1 MAALPAKGAGSLKR
15 THVVVA
21 LALLAGACSNPKAA
35 NKSNFQHAIQDWI
48 GDHPPCIDVP
58 GGDVDA
64 AGRSS
69 SGMPRY
75 MTTEASTN
83 RFAKDAHEQ
92 RLAPLNVLVNAGL
105 LKVTPATVSE
115 QSWMPGV
122 PGKKIDVLA
131 YDLTD
136 KGKAALPK
144 TGGSATI
151 GGPRGSLCYGK
162 PTVDEV
168 TQFTE
173 PGDMMGI
180 KASQVSYRYH
190 LADLPDWAKD
200 PKVRAAFPKIEQDS
214 ASSLEGKAAV
224 VLTNDGWKHERA
236 AKL

>member
-1 MAALPAKGAGSLKR
+1 MRRIHAIA
-15 THVVVA
+15 A
-21 LALLAGACSNPKAA
+21 LALLSAACSNPKAA
-35 NKSNFQHAIQDWI
+35 NKNNFQHAIQDWI

-64 AGRSS
+64 ANSS
-69 SGMPRY
+69 AGLPRY
-75 MTTEASTN
+75 MTADASPNQFTN
-83 RFAKDAHEQ
+83 DAHKK
-92 RLAPLNVLVNAGL
+92 RLAPLNVLVDAGL
-105 LKVTPATVSE
+105 LKVTPTTITE
-115 QSWMPGV
+115 QSWMPGIAGRKV
-122 PGKKIDVLA
+122 NVLA

-144 TGGSATI
+144 AGGTSTI
-151 GGPRGSLCYGK
+151 GGGGASLCYGK

-190 LADLPDWAKD
+190 LAALPDWAKNA
-200 PKVRAAFPKIEQDS
+200 KVRAAFPKIEQDS
-214 ASSLEGKAAV
+214 ATSLEGKAAV
-224 VLTNDGWKHERA
+224 VLTNEGWKHERA